1 MHDCSPGNVK
11 RMTDMAINNAWSI
24 FNRGELLYG
33 RLELE
38 QVMDR
43 LAAEIT
49 DRMADTFPIALCVMG
64 GAVVFAGQLLPRLG
78 FPLEFDYLHA
88 TRYRDGTRGG
98 EIEWAMLPRKDLT
111 GRTVLLLDDILDEG
125 HTLAAAKQKLLGMGA
140 SRVEIAVLAEKEL
153 AQEKPVHADYVGVWL
168 PDRYVFGM
176 GMDAYGLWRNLPG
189 IYALRDVE

>member
-1 MHDCSPGNVK
+1 
-11 RMTDMAINNAWSI
+11 MTDMAINNAWSI
-24 FNRGELLYG
+24 FNRGELLHG

-43 LAAEIT
+43 MAAEIT
-49 DRMADTFPIALCVMG
+49 DRLADTFPVALCVMG

-125 HTLAAAKQKLLGMGA
+125 HTLAAARQKLLAMGA

-153 AQEKPVHADYVGVWL
+153 GREKPIHADYVGVRL

-189 IYALRDVE
+189 IYALKEN